1 MKRSELRETVFR
13 ILFMRQ
19 FNTEEEM
26 KEQAALYLDGL
37 KEGREEVPYSE
48 YVTAEDEAAVAE
60 KLGGIMKH
68 IPEIDTLL
76 NQTSRGWKTSRMAK
90 VDLSILRLA
99 VYEMKYDDAVPTGV
113 AINEAV
119 ELAKHYGGEESPSFV
134 NGILGKIARAG
145 SEDGAESETSDAGER
160 QKESGA
166 SE

>member
-60 KLGGIMKH
+60 KLGGIMKY

-99 VYEMKYDDAVPTGV
+99 VYEMKYDDTVPTGV

-119 ELAKHYGGEESPSFV
+119 ELAKHYGGAESPSFI

-145 SEDGAESETSDAGER
+145 SEEEAESGTSEA
-160 QKESGA
+160 A
-166 SE
+166 